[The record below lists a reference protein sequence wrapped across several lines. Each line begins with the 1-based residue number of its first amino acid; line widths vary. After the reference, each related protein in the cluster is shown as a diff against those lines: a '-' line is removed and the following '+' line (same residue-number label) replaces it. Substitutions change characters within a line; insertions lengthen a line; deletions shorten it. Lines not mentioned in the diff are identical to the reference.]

1 MAMAFFGH
9 LGIEW
14 NLLKEPQHDLDLLG
28 EWVHAYKEHRVDFEH
43 GVAVHDYAAD
53 PTVRVDGVI
62 SADGARAVYR
72 FTQLTTSQT
81 YPAAPIAL
89 PGLDAQATYRVRP
102 LALNMASGEPFGEI
116 GNGQSELGWW
126 NANGVEMTGEALASY
141 GLRPPSIHPANA
153 VLFSV
158 TRV

>member
-1 MAMAFFGH
+1 M
-9 LGIEW
+9 
-14 NLLKEPQHDLDLLG
+14 
-28 EWVHAYKEHRVDFEH
+28 
-43 GVAVHDYAAD
+43 
-53 PTVRVDGVI
+53 
-62 SADGARAVYR
+62 
-72 FTQLTTSQT
+72 
-81 YPAAPIAL
+81 PIAL

>member
-1 MAMAFFGH
+1 MAS
-9 LGIEW
+9 
-14 NLLKEPQHDLDLLG
+14 P
-28 EWVHAYKEHRVDFEH
+28 
-43 GVAVHDYAAD
+43 VHDDAAD

-62 SADGARAVYR
+62 SRGWCRVPSPLHPAHHVAD
-72 FTQLTTSQT
+72 

-153 VLFSV
+153 VLFQRDA
-158 TRV
+158 RVARHCGRAFAS